1 MACNDLMNSPQ
12 GPRAHGHVQICAAC
26 ASQILSHNQHG
37 IPSATQCPRC
47 PIRGTLQ
54 RPSVGKSKE
63 NPVRTTE
70 LGQHWVLTLIS
81 HQHRL
86 LRWCCTI
93 VVCWRRFSLLFV
105 SCSDHGSWWP
115 NLSVRRSKDV
125 GRRSTMLHD
134 PWPAYCAEAGQ
145 LGPWNCLKNLF
156 PATHFDAF
164 WWTWS
169 GFSWFWCFLDDVWIF
184 HYRSCIL
191 PRPPS
196 IPRVSHRV
204 NHRVNGQPRSWTSSD
219 GAVLIG
225 PQCRR
230 HQLRWGWQDA
240 FGGGKKLHWDGR
252 VHYITHFGNLWTHVK
267 KVLVYLAEMA

>member
-1 MACNDLMNSPQ
+1 MACNDLMNSP
-12 GPRAHGHVQICAAC
+12 GTLGHVQICAAC
-26 ASQILSHNQHG
+26 ASQILSRNQHG
-37 IPSATQCPRC
+37 IPSATQCPRR

-105 SCSDHGSWWP
+105 SCSDPGSWWP
-115 NLSVRRSKDV
+115 DLSVRRSKDV

-134 PWPAYCAEAGQ
+134 PWPAYCEEAGQ
-145 LGPWNCLKNLF
+145 LRPWNCLKNLF
-156 PATHFDAF
+156 PATQNLVPDEPEVDFHDFDAF
-164 WWTWS
+164 WMTFGYCRMIDS
-169 GFSWFWCFLDDVWIF
+169 TP
-184 HYRSCIL
+184 IL

-196 IPRVSHRV
+196 APA
-204 NHRVNGQPRSWTSSD
+204 P
-219 GAVLIG
+219 
-225 PQCRR
+225 
-230 HQLRWGWQDA
+230 
-240 FGGGKKLHWDGR
+240 
-252 VHYITHFGNLWTHVK
+252 
-267 KVLVYLAEMA
+267 